1 MTLRAIAPR
10 AAWHAPRPDDGL
22 TRTGGLTEPLILRHD
37 SDGIVELRL
46 NRPDRHNALVPALLV
61 SLEAALVAVA
71 DDPPRALILSAAGRS
86 FSSGGDVQAFY
97 DVAQRERRTYAKR
110 VVGSLNR
117 VILAL
122 LNLPCPT
129 VAAVHGLVTGGS
141 VGLALACDIAVG
153 GPRTSFAPWY
163 TAVGF
168 SPDGGWTALMPERIG
183 RARAMEVQLLNQRL
197 DAEEALRLGLLQQLA
212 PDTEGVGPLAHQLA
226 AQVAAAKPSSVRHTL
241 TLMRPDVDAVGRGL
255 AAELAHFLAQIDTD
269 EADHGMADFLGITDA

>member
-1 MTLRAIAPR
+1 MTTDTPARPR
-10 AAWHAPRPDDGL
+10 AEDAAL
-22 TRTGGLTEPLILRHD
+22 VLRTEH
-37 SDGIVELRL
+37 DGIVELRL
-46 NRPDRHNALVPALLV
+46 NRPARHNALVPEL
-61 SLEAALVAVA
+61 LEALAAELTRLAA
-71 DDPPRALILSAAGRS
+71 APPRALVLGAEGRS
-86 FSSGGDVQAFY
+86 FSSGGDVGGFYAVPQADRQAY
-97 DVAQRERRTYAKR
+97 AQR
-110 VVGSLNR
+110 VVGALNA

-122 LNLPCPT
+122 LRLPCPT
-129 VAAVHGLVTGGS
+129 VAAVQGLVTGGS
-141 VGLALACDIAVG
+141 VGLVLACDIAVG